1 MRCIACG
8 RTLLLPPAVLVGGYA
23 YGPKCALRAGLL
35 ELARKKAGVLRLA
48 RPCTGPRRADP
59 ETLDLFAEVEHA

>member
-8 RTLLLPPAVLVGGYA
+8 RVLLLPPAVVVGGYA

-35 ELARKKAGVLRLA
+35 PRKERAHASEALRDGETQDMFEGVPA
-48 RPCTGPRRADP
+48 
-59 ETLDLFAEVEHA
+59 

>member
-8 RTLLLPPAVLVGGYA
+8 RALLLPPAVLVGGYA

-35 ELARKKAGVLRLA
+35 PRKERAHASEALRDNKTRDWVQEAGNV
-48 RPCTGPRRADP
+48 
-59 ETLDLFAEVEHA
+59 

>member
-8 RTLLLPPAVLVGGYA
+8 RVLLLPPAVLVGGYA

-35 ELARKKAGVLRLA
+35 PRKE
-48 RPCTGPRRADP
+48 RAHASEAMRDNK
-59 ETLDLFAEVEHA
+59 TRDWVQEVVNV

>member
-8 RTLLLPPAVLVGGYA
+8 RALLLPPAALVGGYA

-35 ELARKKAGVLRLA
+35 RRKERAHASEALRDNKT
-48 RPCTGPRRADP
+48 RDWVQ
-59 ETLDLFAEVEHA
+59 EVVNV